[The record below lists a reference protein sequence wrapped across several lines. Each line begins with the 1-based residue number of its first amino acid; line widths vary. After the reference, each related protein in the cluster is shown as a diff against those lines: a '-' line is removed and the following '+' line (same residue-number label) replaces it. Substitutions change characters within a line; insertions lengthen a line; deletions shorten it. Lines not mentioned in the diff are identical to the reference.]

1 MKSWMQLKKKYDI
14 LSVAERYNHGGI
26 YTCTLQ
32 TKKDTKQW
40 FTTAAVKVD

>member
-1 MKSWMQLKKKYDI
+1 MKMQLKKKYDI

-32 TKKDTKQW
+32 AKKIQHNGLQPLR
-40 FTTAAVKVD
+40 